1 MCAKSVVQQMADN
14 NAISS
19 LPEASSHG
27 GTVATIVSLCA
38 FVFSGFS
45 LYESTL
51 KQPQLETFV
60 PPVIHYG
67 RDGGGSTEVFAVPIT
82 ITNEG
87 ARTATVLSMEL
98 DVTDSAG
105 TTKRYYSAYLGE
117 HPRDSSVV
125 NRAFAPATVVGR
137 EVFSETV
144 RFYPMG
150 NPLPALVSDSGAYKF
165 KLTLRTAR
173 PSDPDL
179 LDQYLRKEPQPVS
192 FELTLPWFSEQQL
205 NFRRATIAM
214 HQKDWQPTMGG
225 GAN

>member
-1 MCAKSVVQQMADN
+1 
-14 NAISS
+14 
-19 LPEASSHG
+19 
-27 GTVATIVSLCA
+27 
-38 FVFSGFS
+38 
-45 LYESTL
+45 
-51 KQPQLETFV
+51 
-60 PPVIHYG
+60 
-67 RDGGGSTEVFAVPIT
+67 
-82 ITNEG
+82 
-87 ARTATVLSMEL
+87 MEL

-117 HPRDSSVV
+117 HPRDSGVV
-125 NRAFAPATVVGR
+125 NRAFAPATIVGR

-179 LDQYLRKEPQPVS
+179 LDQYLRKEPQPVG

-205 NFRRATIAM
+205 NFRRASIAM

-225 GAN
+225 GVN